1 MDTIWRATRPSPD
14 EFAPF
19 YAGYIARVPDN
30 DIVATLESQISESCT
45 FLRSLPES
53 VGDHRYAP
61 GKWSIRQVIGH
72 MADAERVFAYRALRF
87 SRADETPVEGFDENS
102 YVANAS
108 FDRRSLD
115 DLTGEFEHIRKASV
129 HMFGSL
135 DEAAMAKRGVANGL
149 EISVRAL
156 AFILA
161 GHETHHVEILRAR
174 YL

>member
-1 MDTIWRATRPSPD
+1 MDTTWRATRPNPD

-19 YAGYIARVPDN
+19 YASYIARVPEH
-30 DIVATLESQISESCT
+30 DIVATLDRQVGETSA

-53 VGDHRYAP
+53 VGDHRYAS
-61 GKWSIRQVIGH
+61 GKWSIREVIGH
-72 MADAERVFAYRALRF
+72 MSDGERVFAYRALRF

-102 YVANAS
+102 YVANAA

-115 DLTGEFEHIRKASV
+115 DLIGEFEHLRKASV
-129 HMFGSL
+129 HMFGNL
-135 DEAAMAKRGVANGL
+135 DEAAMARRGVANGV

-161 GHETHHVEILRAR
+161 GHETHHIEILRSR

>member
-1 MDTIWRATRPSPD
+1 MNTTWRATRPGPD

-19 YAGYIARVPDN
+19 YAGYIARVPDS
-30 DIVATLESQISESCT
+30 DIIATMDSQIGETSK

-61 GKWSIRQVIGH
+61 EKWSIREVIGH
-72 MADAERVFAYRALRF
+72 MADAERVFTYRALRF

-108 FDRRSLD
+108 FNRRSLD
-115 DLTGEFEHIRKASV
+115 DLTGEFEHLRKASV
-129 HMFGSL
+129 HLFGSL
-135 DEAAMAKRGVANGL
+135 DESAMTKRGVANGV

-161 GHETHHVEILRAR
+161 GHERHHIEILRTR